1 LRGCGRLKKAGLNIQ
16 WGAGRH
22 GTGDNVFAYFVD
34 PNGFA
39 IEYTTEIQQID
50 DRTYVPG
57 SPETIR
63 PRRAFRRLGIGRS
76 ADPSLL

>member
-1 LRGCGRLKKAGLNIQ
+1 VQ
-16 WGAGRH
+16 WGVGRH

-39 IEYTTEIQQID
+39 IEYTTEMQQVD

-57 SPETIR
+57 SPETIA
-63 PRRAFRRLGIGRS
+63 RANHADVWGFAEPPTERLLQAFYGPTAKS
-76 ADPSLL
+76 